1 MTPEQQAEIDYLRE
15 ERLGILLDGRREPT
29 AQEFTQAHQEALQRV
44 SESARYP
51 HPRNK

>member
-29 AQEFTQAHQEALQRV
+29 AQEVSAAQYEATKLV
-44 SESARYP
+44 LKPARYP